1 MSTWD
6 YKVVPAPKK
15 GTKVRGIKG
24 PEERFAHTLETL
36 MNEMGIIGWEFQRVE
51 ILPSLERSGLTGTTT
66 EWRNILVFRRS
77 RTEKN

>member
-1 MSTWD
+1 MSTWE

-51 ILPSLERSGLTGTTT
+51 ILPSLERSGLTGTT
-66 EWRNILVFRRS
+66 
-77 RTEKN
+77 